1 MPGGSSGLYTFG
13 CYRLDP
19 VSRTLTRLGDPVPL
33 PPKTFDLLVLLAGS
47 DGRLLTRSELMTAL
61 WPDATVE
68 EGSLTFQISALR
80 KALGE
85 DAWIENVPKHG
96 YRFHAPVQR
105 QPAPVEAPVAQKP
118 GLTPRTAN
126 AWAVAAILVAVA
138 ALYWVYRS
146 SGSPVGSSGA
156 IYQPVRITSYP
167 GFEEWPDVSPDGSQV
182 AFAWDGPA
190 GDNYDIYVKLAGP
203 GDPLRLTDNPGRD
216 ISPAWSPDGRWI
228 AFVRF
233 APAAGPVRLLEPER
247 ADVYVKP
254 ALGGVERRVYQGW
267 TTFPLIEYPR
277 KLLTWTPDG
286 KSIIVAAR
294 PGPETR
300 RGLWL
305 VPTSGG
311 DANQLTMVP
320 DGFGETSPSFSPDG
334 HCLAFFRTQGTRVH
348 VYVLRMKGDKPDG
361 SARRITSE
369 SRGPGSL
376 AWTPNGGSILTS
388 SGAHT
393 GFRGLRRIIMTA
405 ECGSASREESLPFGE
420 QVTTF
425 GLSKTGRLVY
435 AQQMRAASLWRWDTS
450 GNGNPIQVFNSTQDD
465 HTPAYS
471 PDGQRIAFAS
481 TRSGSEEIW
490 LSNAD
495 GSHPIQLTFMNGPT
509 TSTPQFS
516 PDGQKILFNSRKEGR
531 SDLYTIELSS
541 GTLKRITSHP
551 EEEIQASWSRDGAF
565 IYFASDFLSSP
576 ASWQI
581 HRMPADGGPWVQVTR
596 NGGLFAQES
605 LDGKTLYFSD
615 DNALWS
621 LPAAEIGSGRT
632 NPVKLADGLVY
643 GLNFGVTAN
652 GIYYMSAGPSPRQST
667 IRFFD
672 FQTRK
677 SQSVLQMDKLW
688 WFGLTVSPDQRS
700 VLYSVRDQDGTDLLL
715 VDHVQ

>member
-1 MPGGSSGLYTFG
+1 MPSGSSGLYAFG
-13 CYRLDP
+13 CYRLDS
-19 VSRTLTRLGDPVPL
+19 VSRILTRSGEPVPL

-47 DGRLLTRSELMTAL
+47 GGRLLTRSELMNAL
-61 WPDATVE
+61 WPDAAVE

-105 QPAPVEAPVAQKP
+105 QPAQVEAPVAQKP
-118 GLTPRTAN
+118 GLTLRTAKT
-126 AWAVAAILVAVA
+126 WAVAAILVAAA

-146 SGSPVGSSGA
+146 SRPVESSGG
-156 IYQPVRITSYP
+156 IYQPVRITSYA

-190 GDNYDIYVKLAGP
+190 GDNYNIYVKLTGP
-203 GDPLRLTDNPGRD
+203 GEPLRLTDSPGRD
-216 ISPAWSPDGRWI
+216 VSPAWSPDGRWI

-233 APAAGPVRLLEPER
+233 APAAGTVRILGPVH

-254 ALGGVERRVYQGW
+254 ALGGVERRVYEGW
-267 TTFPLIEYPR
+267 AKFPLTEYPR

-286 KSIIVAAR
+286 KSIIVAAGPR
-294 PGPETR
+294 PDR
-300 RGLWL
+300 AWRGLWL

-311 DANQLTMVP
+311 EANQLTMVP
-320 DGFGETSPSFSPDG
+320 EGVGEGSPSFSPDG
-334 HCLAFFRTQGTRVH
+334 QCLAFIRTQGTRAD
-348 VYVLRMKGDKPDG
+348 VYGLRMQGDMPRG
-361 SARRITSE
+361 PARRLTLE
-369 SRGPGSL
+369 SRGTGCL
-376 AWTPNGGSILTS
+376 AWTPNGRSILYS

-393 GFRGLRRIIMTA
+393 GLRGLRRIVMTA
-405 ECGSASREESLPFGE
+405 GCGSPSREESLPFGE

-435 AQQMRAASLWRWDTS
+435 AQQMRAASLWKWDTA
-450 GNGNPIQVFNSTQDD
+450 GDMNPVQIFKSTQDD

-481 TRSGSEEIW
+481 TRSGTEEIW

-495 GSHPIQLTFMNGPT
+495 GSRPIQLTFMNGPT
-509 TSTPQFS
+509 TATPRFS
-516 PDGQKILFNSRKEGR
+516 PDGQKILFNSRKEGK
-531 SDLYTIELSS
+531 SNLYTIELSS

-551 EEEIQASWSRDGAF
+551 EEEIQPTWSRDGAF
-565 IYFASDFLSSP
+565 IYFASDSSE
-576 ASWQI
+576 STYWQI
-581 HRMPADGGPWVQVTR
+581 QRMPANGGPWVQVTQ

-621 LPAAEIGSGRT
+621 LPTAEIGRGRT
-632 NPVKLADGLVY
+632 NAVKLIDGLVY
-643 GLNFGVTAN
+643 GLNFGVTSK

-667 IRFFD
+667 IHFFD

-677 SQSVLQMDKLW
+677 AQSVLQVDKLW

-700 VLYSVRDQDGTDLLL
+700 ILYSVRDQDGTDLLL